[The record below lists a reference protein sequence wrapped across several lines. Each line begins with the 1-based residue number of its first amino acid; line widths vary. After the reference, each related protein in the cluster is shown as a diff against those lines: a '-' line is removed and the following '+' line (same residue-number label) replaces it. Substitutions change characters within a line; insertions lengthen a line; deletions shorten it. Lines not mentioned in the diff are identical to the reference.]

1 MSLNDWIQHSN
12 VDKKLSL
19 SAIMKGRLNSLVLQH
34 NSDFKKKKMVKR
46 ITSIIIFREIR
57 SNSNFPKKN
66 IENYIEIKWGFMN
79 TNISFTSR
87 VTNTFY

>member
-19 SAIMKGRLNSLVLQH
+19 SAIMKGRLNSLELQH

-46 ITSIIIFREIR
+46 MTSIIIFCEIR

-66 IENYIEIKWGFMN
+66 IEIKWGFMN